1 MVSND
6 YYNKSFNTVLVMP
19 ISSSKKYVEEKF
31 AWSNAFQTVT
41 ETQKSKVQG
50 TILCQH
56 IRSVDLLHRSNL
68 EVVDKVTTEMKER
81 LSEITKHFFWSW
93 LFINQVIRKEALMGH
108 STIKLFFDSPEVAT
122 FPWTC

>member
-1 MVSND
+1 MVRQGDILFIDLNPTKGNEMAKKRLCVVVSND

-19 ISSSKKYVEEKF
+19 LSSSKKYVEEKF
-31 AWSNAFQTVT
+31 ARSNAFQTVT

-56 IRSVDLLHRSNL
+56 IRGVDLLHRSNL

-81 LSEITKHFFWSW
+81 LSEITKHFF
-93 LFINQVIRKEALMGH
+93 
-108 STIKLFFDSPEVAT
+108 
-122 FPWTC
+122 